1 MSFAIALSDVQW
13 ELVADRFD
21 PPGRRGAPAVIQRRQ
36 MVDAMLFIGRTGC
49 QWRYLP
55 ERYGAWTAVWAQWRR
70 WRANGVWAAA
80 MARLAAI
87 VRVLHNREP
96 VPSMV
101 MVDAQTVKGGR
112 YGPTFHS
119 AGGRGGRTIGT
130 KRTLLVEILGLP
142 VAAAAC
148 SARPHDVVAGREL
161 LRERLPDLGRLQAIV
176 GDRAYRGLA
185 RLAER
190 KHLALDIKAPPR
202 GVSGFTPL
210 WPLYKV
216 EHTIA
221 QLGRWRRLSRCY
233 EGSEASARAWLEVA
247 SVGYLAWRAAA

>member
-1 MSFAIALSDVQW
+1 MSFAIALSNEQW
-13 ELVADRFD
+13 ELVADLFD
-21 PPGRRGAPAVIQRRQ
+21 PPGRRGAPAVIPRRQ

-70 WRANGVWAAA
+70 WRASGVWAAA
-80 MARLAAI
+80 MTRLAAI
-87 VRVLHNREP
+87 VRVLHDRDP
-96 VPSMV
+96 MPSMV

-112 YGPTFHS
+112 YGPTFHE
-119 AGGRGGRTIGT
+119 AGGRGGRTIGP

-148 SARPHDVVAGREL
+148 SARPHDAQAGREL
-161 LRERLPDLGRLQAIV
+161 LRERIDDLPRLHTIV

-190 KHLALDIKAPPR
+190 THVALDVKAPPP
-202 GVSGFTPL
+202 GMTGFVPIR
-210 WPLYKV
+210 PLYKI
-216 EHTIA
+216 EHTFA
-221 QLGRWRRLSRCY
+221 QLGRWRRLLRCY
-233 EGSEASARAWLEVA
+233 EGSEASTRAWLEVA
-247 SVGYLAWRAAA
+247 SVGYLAWRAAS